1 MFFREAKIWDID
13 KMHAVRMAVQENK
26 LSDPDQIKPADYALR
41 LTDRG
46 KGWVCEVEGDI
57 LGFAIVDL
65 QEASVWAMFVL
76 PEQEGNFIGR
86 MLHDMLVSWCFS
98 RGIPKLTLTTAPNT
112 RAEGF
117 YLKSG
122 WQKTGT
128 TPTGEVQF
136 ELENNLDE
144 LIS

>member
-1 MFFREAKIWDID
+1 
-13 KMHAVRMAVQENK
+13 MHAVRIAVQENR
-26 LSDPDQIKPADYALR
+26 LSDPAQITPEDYTAMI
-41 LTDRG
+41 TQRG

-65 QEASVWAMFVL
+65 QEASVWALFVL

-86 MLHDMLVSWCFS
+86 MLHDMMVSWCFS
-98 RGIPKLTLTTAPNT
+98 RGIPKLTLSTAPDT
-112 RAEGF
+112 RAEKF

-122 WQKTGT
+122 WRETGT

-144 LIS
+144 LIV